1 MKIDLKEIISSI
13 VIISL
18 LLVVFDFIFD
28 NGRSV
33 KKLLNSN
40 TGIKSESPEL
50 IPQDNVPSKQN
61 TKVNSDFNI
70 VGNYYEE
77 DKMGEEL
84 LIKDIEYNYRKDGT
98 FTSTG
103 ILITETNEF
112 FFTINGNWRVK
123 NKYLYYSSITVK
135 SDSKFYADFMEDLYN
150 KKNGAYRI
158 IDYNPQRLLLE
169 SPDGVI
175 NKLIKR
181 Y

>member
-1 MKIDLKEIISSI
+1 MKLDLKEILSSI
-13 VIISL
+13 AIICF

-28 NGRSV
+28 NGKGV

-40 TGIKSESPEL
+40 QGPIPEIPEAETQITESKAKKSVSKADFGIAGK
-50 IPQDNVPSKQN
+50 
-61 TKVNSDFNI
+61 
-70 VGNYYEE
+70 YYEE
-77 DKMGEEL
+77 DKMGENL
-84 LIKDIEYNYRKDGT
+84 LIKDIEYDYRKDGT

-112 FFTINGNWRVK
+112 FFTINGNWMVK
-123 NKYLYYSSITVK
+123 NKYLYHSSIRVK
-135 SDSKFYADFMEDLYN
+135 SDSKFYADFMEELYN

-158 IDYNPQRLLLE
+158 IEYNPQRLLLE
-169 SPDGVI
+169 SPEGTV